1 MPEIDELMVVRLAC
15 SKLCHDLISPVSAV
29 NNGLELVGDSMAGD
43 PEAMDLIV
51 SSART
56 AADRLQYYRVA
67 LGFSGGSGQSLSA
80 LQTLLKPFVADAKCA
95 SEWTIDPAAAHA
107 VLTIDSAQIVLNAVS
122 IGLDCLPRSGQ
133 VAVGLS
139 ASGPKALRLT
149 VDVTGPSVRVRE
161 ELSDALN
168 KPLNE
173 LELSVRGI
181 QATLMRIVAGRLG
194 CPVAL
199 KTDDGHVTLTVDAI
213 PVENGH

>member
-43 PEAMDLIV
+43 PEAMDLIT

-56 AADRLQYYRVA
+56 AAERLQYYRVA

-80 LQTLLKPFVADAKCA
+80 LQSLLKPFVADAKCE
-95 SEWTIDPAAAHA
+95 SDWQVDSGAAQA

-133 VAVGLS
+133 VAVILS
-139 ASGPKALRLT
+139 GAEPGKLSLE

-161 ELSDALN
+161 ELSDALT
-168 KPLNE
+168 KPMGEFE
-173 LELSVRGI
+173 LTVRGI
-181 QATLMRIVAGRLG
+181 QATLMRMVAARLG
-194 CPVAL
+194 CPVTL
-199 KTDDGHVTLTVDAI
+199 RTGDGHVSLTVDAI

>member
-1 MPEIDELMVVRLAC
+1 MPEIDELMIVRLAC

-29 NNGLELVGDSMAGD
+29 NNGLELIGDSMAGD
-43 PEAMDLIV
+43 PEAMDLIT

-80 LQTLLKPFVADAKCA
+80 LQTLLKPFVADAKCQ
-95 SEWTIDPAAAHA
+95 SEWQVDPRAAQA

-133 VAVGLS
+133 VAVALTG
-139 ASGPKALRLT
+139 AEPNALRL
-149 VDVTGPSVRVRE
+149 VIDVTGPSVRVRE
-161 ELSDALN
+161 ELTDALT
-168 KPLNE
+168 KPLHE
-173 LELSVRGI
+173 IELSVRGI
-181 QATLMRIVAGRLG
+181 QATLMRMVAARLG
-194 CPVAL
+194 CPVSL
-199 KTDDGHVTLTVDAI
+199 KTGDGQVVLTVDAI

>member
-43 PEAMDLIV
+43 PEAMDLIT

-56 AADRLQYYRVA
+56 AAERLQYYRVA
-67 LGFSGGSGQSLSA
+67 LGFSGGSGQSLNA
-80 LQTLLKPFVADAKCA
+80 LQTLLKPFVADAKCE
-95 SEWTIDPAAAHA
+95 SEWRVDPAASQA

-133 VAVGLS
+133 VAVVLTGSEPGKLS
-139 ASGPKALRLT
+139 LE

-161 ELSDALN
+161 ELSNPLT
-168 KPLNE
+168 KPLDEIE
-173 LELSVRGI
+173 LTVRGI
-181 QATLMRIVAGRLG
+181 QATLMRMVAIRLG
-194 CPVAL
+194 CPVTL
-199 KTDDGHVTLTVDAI
+199 RTGDGHVSLTVDAV